1 MHAGQRQLVIDCQ
14 GAELRSAGGVARYAA
29 ELLAGLQAGPAARML
44 PDDVRLAAIR
54 TGADR
59 ASFAKRLLR
68 ATTPPL
74 LARALARSP
83 FAKRPAEHPY
93 SELDPGRPPALVH
106 CLSAYVVTPELETL
120 LRAQRPPLIATIIDI
135 QDRYY
140 PQFFSA
146 ASLLERKTSYL
157 YYREYCD
164 AFISISR
171 HAGESFCEWIG
182 APVEKLH
189 VAQLAAS
196 TPPVA
201 EVGDLSLRAAN
212 NFAVYP
218 ARPWLHKNHDRLL
231 RALAPL
237 AAEMRARKFKLY
249 FTGGFGGADG
259 RRVRKLIHACG
270 LSESVEILGFVS
282 DERLFE
288 LFRRATFLFFPS
300 LFEGF
305 GMPVAEALAAACPTI
320 ASDLP
325 AIREYAAAGPVYI
338 NPEREDSI
346 RDAFAAAMRG
356 ETDWDQRVRIGL
368 ERARAITWQA
378 CSEKTAAVY
387 QRFL

>member
-1 MHAGQRQLVIDCQ
+1 MISGERRLVIDCQ

-29 ELLAGLQAGPAARML
+29 ELISGLTAGPGGRLL
-44 PDDVRLAAIR
+44 PEDVQLAPIR
-54 TGADR
+54 TGAAK
-59 ASFAKRLLR
+59 ASIAKRLLR
-68 ATTPPL
+68 AATPPL
-74 LARALARSP
+74 LSRAIERSP
-83 FAKRPAEHPY
+83 FVKPNRAHPY
-93 SELDPGRPPALVH
+93 PALDPAHPPALVH

-120 LRAQRPPLIATIIDI
+120 LRAKRPPLVATIIDI
-135 QDRYY
+135 QDRYF

-146 ASLLERKTSYL
+146 ASLLERKASYL

-189 VAQLAAS
+189 VAPLAAA

-201 EVGDLSLRAAN
+201 DPGDLSVRKAS
-212 NFAVYP
+212 NFALYP

-237 AAEMRARKFKLY
+237 ASEMQARKFKLY

-259 RRVRKLIHACG
+259 RRVRRLIRECG
-270 LSESVEILGFVS
+270 LGECVEILGFVS
-282 DERLFE
+282 DARLFE
-288 LFRRATFLFFPS
+288 LLRSAAFLFFPS

-325 AIREYAAAGPVYI
+325 AIREFAGDAPIYI
-338 NPEREDSI
+338 NPEREDSM
-346 RDAFAAAMRG
+346 RDAFAASMRG
-356 ETDWDQRVRIGL
+356 ETDWSDRVRTGL
-368 ERARAITWQA
+368 ERARLISWQA
-378 CSEKTAAVY
+378 CVEKTAAVY
-387 QRFL
+387 RLFL